1 MSGTFRLRR
10 VLANPHRGGNDLA
23 GGKKNRT
30 FSPLLPL
37 PLKFWKVSAVFFR
50 GEGMRSFRI
59 GYSSG
64 LKSTT
69 THGEEGSLLLLRT
82 IS

>member
-30 FSPLLPL
+30 FSPFFLSISNFGKSPR
-37 PLKFWKVSAVFFR
+37 FFR

-69 THGEEGSLLLLRT
+69 THVKEGSLFFLRT